1 MLNGIDLGA
10 AIKAAIEKKIAS
22 GAVASQ
28 AAIARHFN
36 VKPPSIHDWIKKGSI
51 SKDKLPELWRY
62 FSDVVG
68 PEHWGLKSWP
78 DMGSAAVAEME
89 PKDKPWPFPDIPEDQ
104 VRALPP
110 AQLSALQG
118 AIALAIAQ
126 LNLGIQVA
134 RPTPAMPS
142 APPRTTS
149 LRAHK
154 PGGLVDIDHADDA
167 FPMRIKDLEP
177 GPWEGGKTT
186 KQMED
191 ARGGVLISHAV
202 DVGHVPDSGYSAND
216 HEFIP
221 IPELDV
227 RLAAGALGIENY
239 QETEIGQ
246 ILLRRSFLE
255 SFGLPIERMRIVY
268 SHGDSMEPAIRNR
281 NPMLMFIE
289 SIHDMLQINRRIIYA
304 INQGGSMLVKCISR
318 TRDGIWLAK
327 SLNPAYKPIPLVRDD
342 GRDVNIV
349 GRILWSPNDLRNGVD
364 ERLLRS

>member
-1 MLNGIDLGA
+1 MNEIELNEFRIARLTAAVDHVSKGNKTDFGRRLGYKDGAFVRQMLSGIRPVTE
-10 AIKAAIEKKIAS
+10 KTVWAIEAMPGMK
-22 GAVASQ
+22 GW
-28 AAIARHFN
+28 FE
-36 VKPPSIHDWIKKGSI
+36 PDGPSVGTA
-51 SKDKLPELWRY
+51 
-62 FSDVVG
+62 DVQQTA
-68 PEHWGLKSWP
+68 
-78 DMGSAAVAEME
+78 D
-89 PKDKPWPFPDIPEDQ
+89 WPFPEIPEDQ

-110 AQLSALQG
+110 AKLSALQG
-118 AIALAIAQ
+118 AMALAIAQ
-126 LNLGIQVA
+126 MNMGITVA
-134 RPTPAMPS
+134 PAPVVQPAAS
-142 APPRTTS
+142 GAIRTH
-149 LRAHK
+149 R

-255 SFGLPIERMRIVY
+255 SFGLPIEQMRIVY

>member
-1 MLNGIDLGA
+1 
-10 AIKAAIEKKIAS
+10 
-22 GAVASQ
+22 
-28 AAIARHFN
+28 
-36 VKPPSIHDWIKKGSI
+36 
-51 SKDKLPELWRY
+51 
-62 FSDVVG
+62 
-68 PEHWGLKSWP
+68 
-78 DMGSAAVAEME
+78 
-89 PKDKPWPFPDIPEDQ
+89 
-104 VRALPP
+104 
-110 AQLSALQG
+110 
-118 AIALAIAQ
+118 
-126 LNLGIQVA
+126 
-134 RPTPAMPS
+134 
-142 APPRTTS
+142 
-149 LRAHK
+149 
-154 PGGLVDIDHADDA
+154 
-167 FPMRIKDLEP
+167 MRIKDLEP

-255 SFGLPIERMRIVY
+255 SFGLPIEQMRIVY